1 MKRTPHLVVVDDESV
16 HRETLEMLLQGSGVV
31 VTGCASADEAM
42 NVLRRG
48 EHVDLMLSDVVMP
61 GTDGLQ
67 LFDQARKLRPDLP
80 IVLVTGRDSAMEW
93 VVQKGSVA
101 LLKPYSID
109 SLNGVL
115 REYLGVT
122 V

>member
-1 MKRTPHLVVVDDESV
+1 
-16 HRETLEMLLQGSGVV
+16 
-31 VTGCASADEAM
+31 
-42 NVLRRG
+42 
-48 EHVDLMLSDVVMP
+48 MP

-67 LFDQARKLRPDLP
+67 LFEQARKLRPDLP

-122 V
+122 I